1 MKLRCPRTGPRLCLR
16 PVYVAY
22 APLNAR
28 SCEFRVLW
36 VTLAARRPRP
46 ECRESGMSAR
56 RRTRPRA
63 RRGVLGV
70 GVAFWVRDA
79 TNARR
84 TVLTNCVLRL

>member
-36 VTLAARRPRP
+36 VTL
-46 ECRESGMSAR
+46 CVLDQSGRESGMSAR

-79 TNARR
+79 TNASR

>member
-36 VTLAARRPRP
+36 VTLWASASSTRVQRVGDVGAPAHPPARAPRGP
-46 ECRESGMSAR
+46 GCG
-56 RRTRPRA
+56 
-63 RRGVLGV
+63 GGLLGE
-70 GVAFWVRDA
+70 RC
-79 TNARR
+79 N
-84 TVLTNCVLRL
+84 